1 MEDEDSKFLLFE
13 SALFASDPAASTMAL
28 TNIDSQYAI
37 LEQIWREIDRLQTE
51 GFALV
56 KKEGSLLDG

>member
-1 MEDEDSKFLLFE
+1 
-13 SALFASDPAASTMAL
+13 MAL
-28 TNIDSQYAI
+28 KNIDSQYVI
-37 LEQIWREIDRLQTE
+37 LEQIWRENNRLQAE